1 MKSRASS
8 ARPHIRGRALLRQL
22 FADQPARPMTAP
34 PASTVVAQ
42 SSEQPAL
49 SALAWLK
56 GFRVDAPAE
65 PSFTP
70 AGKRTAERSTT
81 SRDTARPLA
90 PPPRAR

>member
-8 ARPHIRGRALLRQL
+8 ARPHVRGRALLRQL
-22 FADQPARPMTAP
+22 FAEQPERSLVAP
-34 PASTVVAQ
+34 PAPAAAARLSAP
-42 SSEQPAL
+42 PAL

-70 AGKRTAERSTT
+70 ASKRTAERSTT

-90 PPPRAR
+90 PAPRAR